1 MQFDD
6 TGIILSA
13 RKHSESNLIVR
24 IFTREHGVVGGLV
37 RSVKKYGAVAQAG
50 NLVEC
55 NWNAR
60 LEEHLGS
67 WKLEMTRPVF
77 AQVMGD
83 RMKLAAVTSLCTML
97 QELMAERDPHAELY
111 EHVEHWLK
119 EGLQQEGWIEEYVQ
133 LELGLLSELGF
144 GLDLT
149 CCAVSGEREGLAY
162 VSPKS
167 GRAVTAEASGAY
179 KDKLLVLPRFLHE
192 ASKESALER
201 SEIIDGLRL
210 TRYFLER
217 WAYVPLGRSLPEM
230 RHMLEHDY

>member
-6 TGIILSA
+6 HGIILSA

-37 RSVKKYGAVAQAG
+37 RSVKKHGAVAQAG

-55 NWNAR
+55 HWNAR
-60 LEEHLGS
+60 LEEHLGN
-67 WKLEMTRPVF
+67 WKLELARPVF

-83 RMKLAAVTSLCTML
+83 KQKLSAVTSLCTML
-97 QELMAERDPHAELY
+97 QELMAERDPHPQLYDHVAE
-111 EHVEHWLK
+111 WLTRTLHSD
-119 EGLQQEGWIEEYVQ
+119 GWLQDYVQ
-133 LELGLLSELGF
+133 LELDLLSELGF

-149 CCAVSGEREGLAY
+149 SCAVSGVQEGLAY

-167 GRAVTAEASGAY
+167 GRAVTATAGAGY
-179 KDKLLVLPRFLHE
+179 EDKLLALPAFLHRTGE
-192 ASKESALER
+192 ESAINR
-201 SEIIDGLRL
+201 SEVIDGLRL

-230 RHMLEHDY
+230 RHMLEHDH